1 MSDYKSAEEWMDEL
15 PTVRGYEEDIHAV
28 SIYDVVKAIQS
39 DARAPLLKEIQ
50 EMADIMRGWADSIE
64 QELGYTNT
72 AKYMR
77 EFASKHQKGHIG
89 HEPF

>member
-1 MSDYKSAEEWMDEL
+1 MKTSNDWAKEIKAASQGDDYYFYS
-15 PTVRGYEEDIHAV
+15 HADAL
-28 SIYDVVKAIQS
+28 IEQIQA

-50 EMADIMRGWADSIE
+50 EMDDIMCGWADSIG
-64 QELGYTNT
+64 QEIGYTNT